1 MYTLRC
7 LMILAASFAG
17 ATLAC
22 EYPPLVAIPD
32 GENATLEEM
41 LEGQTSV
48 RAYQAAMNEF
58 LVCTLE
64 GLNASGPN
72 AVEEYAQIMAARHDY
87 AYAEMETV
95 AEIFNKQVQAY
106 RAANPPEP
114 ESE

>member
-1 MYTLRC
+1 MYTLRY

-48 RAYQAAMNEF
+48 KAYQTAMNEY
-58 LVCTLE
+58 LVCVNE
-64 GLNASGPN
+64 GIKASGPN

-95 AEIFNKQVQAY
+95 AEIFNIQVRAHN
-106 RAANPPEP
+106 AANPPEP